1 MMSFILR
8 RLVLLICVVAAVSVI
23 TFLLL
28 RATGDPA
35 VAMAGEGAT
44 AADVDY
50 VRKQYGFDRPLPA
63 QFLTWSVN
71 ALRGDLGVSKFLQQ
85 PVSEIILERLPT
97 TLMLGLAAL
106 LIAIVIAVPLGVVA
120 AVRQDEPIDH
130 FATFFALVGQALPTF
145 WFALI
150 LMAVFGA
157 KLRWVPI
164 SGDETWRHFILPAI
178 ALAFYATPSL
188 MRLTRSGMLD
198 VLGSDYIR
206 TARAKGLSPAKVVFK
221 HALRNAMLP
230 IVSLAAVQLGFMLGG
245 SVVIETIFSI
255 NGLGNLAW
263 QSIKRAD
270 IEVMQAVVLMLSL
283 IFIGLTFLADILNTL
298 LDPRIRVR

>member
-1 MMSFILR
+1 MANFILR
-8 RLVLLICVVAAVSVI
+8 RLLLMACVMIAVSVI

-44 AADVDY
+44 AQDVDY
-50 VRKQYGFDRPLPA
+50 VRRQYGFDRPLVV
-63 QFLTWSVN
+63 QFATWAGN

-85 PVSEIILERLPT
+85 PVSSIVLERLPT
-97 TLMLGLAAL
+97 TLALGLAAL
-106 LIAIVIAVPLGVVA
+106 AIAILIAVPLGVVA
-120 AVRQDEPIDH
+120 AVHQDRPIDH
-130 FATFFALVGQALPTF
+130 AATVVSLVGQALPTF

-150 LMAVFGA
+150 LMVVFGA

-164 SGDETWRHFILPAI
+164 SGDQTWRHFILPAV
-178 ALAFYATPSL
+178 ALAFYAIPSL
-188 MRLTRSGMLD
+188 TRLTRSGMLD

-206 TARAKGLSPAKVVFK
+206 TARSRGLSPAKVVFK
-221 HALRNAMLP
+221 HALRNAVLP

-245 SVVIETIFSI
+245 SVVIETIFAI
-255 NGLGNLAW
+255 NGLGNLSW

-270 IEVMQAVVLMLSL
+270 IEVMQAVVLVFS
-283 IFIGLTFLADILNTL
+283 FVFVALTFLADVLNSF
-298 LDPRIRVR
+298 LDPRIRI

>member
-1 MMSFILR
+1 MGSFILR
-8 RLVLLICVVAAVSVI
+8 RLVLMVCVVVAVSVI

-44 AADVDY
+44 ASDVDY
-50 VRKQYGFDRPLPA
+50 VRKQYGFDRPLPV
-63 QFLTWSVN
+63 QFMTWAGN
-71 ALRGDLGVSKFLQQ
+71 ALRGDLGVSKFLGQ
-85 PVSEIILERLPT
+85 PVAAIVLDRLPT
-97 TLMLGLAAL
+97 TLALGFAAL
-106 LIAIVIAVPLGVVA
+106 LVAIVVAVPLGVVA
-120 AVRQDEPIDH
+120 AVHQDRPVDH
-130 FATFFALVGQALPTF
+130 LATVVALIGQALPTF

-150 LMAVFGA
+150 LMAIFGA

-164 SGDETWRHFILPAI
+164 SGDATWRHFILPAI
-178 ALAFYATPSL
+178 ALAFYAIPSL

-206 TARAKGLSPAKVVFK
+206 TARARGVSPAKVVFK
-221 HALRNAMLP
+221 HALRNAVLP

-255 NGLGNLAW
+255 NGLGNLSW

-270 IEVMQAVVLMLSL
+270 IEVMQAVVLVLSF
-283 IFIGLTFLADILNTL
+283 IFIALTFVADVANSL
-298 LDPRIRVR
+298 LDPRIRA

>member
-1 MMSFILR
+1 MASFILK
-8 RLVLLICVVAAVSVI
+8 RLVLMICVVMAVSVI

-44 AADVDY
+44 ATDVDY

-63 QFLTWSVN
+63 QFVTWAGN
-71 ALRGDLGVSKFLQQ
+71 ALHGDLGVSKFMQQ
-85 PVSEIILERLPT
+85 PVSTIVFDRLPT
-97 TLMLGLAAL
+97 TLALGLAAL
-106 LIAIVIAVPLGVVA
+106 LVALAVAVPLGVVA
-120 AVRQDEPIDH
+120 AVHQDRPMDH
-130 FATFFALVGQALPTF
+130 LATLIALVGQALPTF

-157 KLRWVPI
+157 RLRWVPI
-164 SGDETWRHFILPAI
+164 SGDATWRHFILPAI
-178 ALAFYATPSL
+178 ALAFYAIPSL

-206 TARAKGLSPAKVVFK
+206 TARARGVSPAKVVFK
-221 HALRNAMLP
+221 HALRNAVLP

-255 NGLGNLAW
+255 NGLGNLSW

-270 IEVMQAVVLMLSL
+270 IEVMQAVVLVLSF
-283 IFIGLTFLADILNTL
+283 IFIALTFLADVLNSF
-298 LDPRIRVR
+298 LDPRIRA

>member
-1 MMSFILR
+1 MAAFILR
-8 RLVLLICVVAAVSVI
+8 RLVLLVCVLVAVSVI
-23 TFLLL
+23 TFVLL

-44 AADVDY
+44 ASDVDY
-50 VRKQYGFDRPLPA
+50 VRQQYGFDRPLPA
-63 QFLTWSVN
+63 QFLTWAGN

-85 PVSEIILERLPT
+85 PVSEIVFDRLPT
-97 TLMLGLAAL
+97 TLILGLASL
-106 LIAIVIAVPLGVVA
+106 LVAILVAVPLGVAA
-120 AVRQDEPIDH
+120 AVRQDGPIDH
-130 FATFFALVGQALPTF
+130 LATTVALVGQALPTF

-157 KLRWVPI
+157 QLRWVPI

-178 ALAFYATPSL
+178 ALAFYAIPSL

-206 TARAKGLSPAKVVFK
+206 TARARGVSPTKVVFK
-221 HALRNAMLP
+221 HALRNAVLP

-255 NGLGNLAW
+255 NGLGNLSW

-270 IEVMQAVVLMLSL
+270 IEVMQAVVLILSF
-283 IFIGLTFLADILNTL
+283 IFVALTFLADILNAF
-298 LDPRIRVR
+298 LDPRIRV

>member
-1 MMSFILR
+1 MASFLLR

-44 AADVDY
+44 ATDVDY

-63 QFLTWSVN
+63 QFMTWAGN

-85 PVSEIILERLPT
+85 PVSTIVFDRLPT
-97 TLMLGLAAL
+97 TLVLGFAAL
-106 LIAIVIAVPLGVVA
+106 LVAVAVAVPLGVFA
-120 AVRQDEPIDH
+120 AVHQDRPVDH
-130 FATFFALVGQALPTF
+130 LATFIALVGQALPTF

-150 LMAVFGA
+150 LMAIFGA

-164 SGDETWRHFILPAI
+164 SGDATWRHFILPAI
-178 ALAFYATPSL
+178 ALAFYAIPSL

-206 TARAKGLSPAKVVFK
+206 TARARGVSPTKVVFK
-221 HALRNAMLP
+221 HALRNAVLP

-255 NGLGNLAW
+255 NGLGNLSW

-270 IEVMQAVVLMLSL
+270 IEVMQAVVLVLSF
-283 IFIGLTFLADILNTL
+283 IFIALTFLADIANSL
-298 LDPRIRVR
+298 LDPRIRA